1 MFVNTFIFINNPFI
15 NAFTESDILGKLIFL
30 SLYSLS
36 IISWLIIVNKFKQ
49 TKTSKKNSSLFL
61 NSFRQQR
68 LNPLKIEFE
77 FTDGQKKLNPFLDIY
92 KVLKKHSLELLARNR
107 YLKKSDEEMA
117 ATLSSNDIE
126 FIATLLATQVSAE
139 IKELEKSLYFLSTT
153 VSLAPFL
160 GLLGT
165 VWGILMTFTNMQTQ
179 LVSNSQQMVLSGLS
193 LALATTVLGLLV
205 AIPALIG
212 YNYLKNYIQTFSTDM
227 EAYSNE
233 ILASVELQYRAV
245 EK

>member
-49 TKTSKKNSSLFL
+49 TKTSKKNSFL